1 MEQHN
6 QESSGI
12 SKIQLFEVIFQYP
25 TYQHFLYG
33 NHEKNFFHSLQ
44 EGIPQKKHRRNLKT
58 YEKCFTGIEATDWL
72 HKHLKKNPNFDAEVS
87 KEQVKSKNYIVF
99 KALCIYL
106 GKGTK
111 H

>member
-1 MEQHN
+1 MQ
-6 QESSGI
+6 I
-12 SKIQLFEVIFQYP
+12 LP
-25 TYQHFLYG
+25 
-33 NHEKNFFHSLQ
+33 NFFHSLQ

-87 KEQVKSKNYIVF
+87 KEQVKSKKLYSFQSSLHLFLVKVTSIE
-99 KALCIYL
+99 L
-106 GKGTK
+106 